1 MWLSSESGS
10 AVNQFLVKFF
20 QQFVVLVFRIAAGA
34 GALTAATDL

>member
-20 QQFVVLVFRIAAGA
+20 QQFVVLFRIAAGA